1 MTIDLVGLLKEQ
13 ASGPLLEKTAAL
25 LGENVDAV
33 EKGILVSS
41 AELLSSMQDKFS
53 KQQGEDIFKSF
64 GDGSKLDKL
73 PQHLAGGNQ
82 TVNYLSQGLDKS
94 RELFGSNAD
103 STMQRIADISGLK
116 AFSVGSLLGI
126 VNPMLLG
133 LLGKQ
138 KANGLDIAG
147 FTSLFESHA
156 SAIAELAK
164 PSIKELTVDEEQDE
178 TLSPIDRSAELKVA
192 KDITKTGN
200 FGFLKILIPLILL
213 SVAGFFF
220 KDTILEFANSRSNT
234 SSNARPESIIVDE
247 SAQEQSLA
255 EGFVKL
261 ALGIGQHDKDFV
273 DAYHGPD
280 EWKVAADTEKRSIK
294 ELETEANTLLSYLD
308 NLSNKDSA
316 RFRLLRKQLIAAQ
329 TRLAMVQGKTFTFD
343 EETKL
348 LYDAVAP
355 QYDLAIFDDAVNTIE
370 KLLPGEGEISE
381 RLEKFN
387 QQFHIPEAKLS
398 IVFNAAIAE
407 CKRRTLEH
415 YDLPEDENFEIEFVT
430 NKPWSGYNWY
440 KGHYFSLI
448 QVNTDFPISIG
459 RAIDLGCHEGYP
471 GHHTWNV
478 LLERDVLKEKGWIEY
493 SVYPLFSPLS
503 ITAEGSAN
511 YGIDL
516 AFPGD
521 EKKTFEREVLY
532 PLAGINPELAN
543 IHEDIKTASKKLS
556 HARNH
561 IAREYLDGRIT
572 KDKAIELSMKYSL
585 QTKERATSGMSF
597 IENYRGYVIN
607 YNLGKDIVSDYIDKQ
622 TAKGTDSWDAFEYL
636 LRTPTSASELQES
649 K

>member
-1 MTIDLVGLLKEQ
+1 MTIDLVSLLKEQ

-25 LGENVDAV
+25 LGENVDVV
-33 EKGILVSS
+33 EKGILAS
-41 AELLSSMQDKFS
+41 AGELLGCIQEKFS
-53 KQQGEDIFKSF
+53 SGQGEDIFKSF

-82 TVNYLSQGLDKS
+82 TVNYLSQGLNKS

-103 STMQRIADISGLK
+103 SIMQKIARVSGLK
-116 AFSVGSLLGI
+116 NFSVGSLLG
-126 VNPMLLG
+126 VVSPMLLG

-147 FTSLFESHA
+147 FASLLESQA
-156 SAIAELAK
+156 SSIADLANPSVESVIAEENPDKA
-164 PSIKELTVDEEQDE
+164 
-178 TLSPIDRSAELKVA
+178 LSPIDTTAELKVA

-200 FGFLKILIPLILL
+200 FGFLKWLLPLLLIAG
-213 SVAGFFF
+213 AGFFF
-220 KDTILEFANSRSNT
+220 KDSIHDFVHSTFHSTATT
-234 SSNARPESIIVDE
+234 SQAPVITDDA
-247 SAQEQSLA
+247 AQEQQVA
-255 EGFVKL
+255 ERFVKL

-273 DAYHGPD
+273 DAYQGPD
-280 EWKVAADTEKRSIK
+280 EWKIAADSEIRSI
-294 ELETEANTLLSYLD
+294 ETLSNDANNLLTDL
-308 NLSNKDSA
+308 NKLRNKDSA
-316 RFRLLRKQLIAAQ
+316 RFSLLRKQIIAAQ
-329 TRLAMVQGKTFTFD
+329 TRVAMVQGQTFTFD
-343 EETKL
+343 EETKR
-348 LYDAVAP
+348 LYDAIAP
-355 QYDLAIFDDAVNTIE
+355 QYDLAIFDEAVSTIE

-381 RLEKFN
+381 RLENFN
-387 QQFHIPEAKLS
+387 KQFHIPEEKLS
-398 IVFNAAIAE
+398 VVFDTAIAE
-407 CKRRTLEH
+407 CKHRTLEH
-415 YDLPEDENFEIEFVT
+415 YDLPEGENFEIEFVT
-430 NKPWSGYNWY
+430 DKPWSGYNWY
-440 KGHYFSLI
+440 KGNYFSLI

-478 LLERDVLKEKGWIEY
+478 LLERDVLKKKGWIEY

-521 EKKTFEREVLY
+521 EKKNFEREVLY
-532 PLAGINPELAN
+532 PLAGINPELL
-543 IHEDIKTASKKLS
+543 ESQDEIKAASKVLS

-572 KDKAIELSMKYSL
+572 KDQAIELSMKYSL

-622 TAKGTDSWDAFEYL
+622 SAKGINPWDAFEYL